1 MCESEP
7 EQLFL
12 EPDNPVP
19 GQNYACIS
27 FLSPEE
33 VIKSK
38 EIYMFHRYKKKK
50 MGEFE
55 QHIDKIMKNATDEL
69 KTRISKDLKERLK
82 LELQYTYDQFK
93 ENYDNFLYKF
103 SDELQ
108 DEFNK
113 KVNYQTNIRGVKVR
127 GVYETLQE
135 AEFRAKH
142 LQKRDRSFHV
152 FVGSVGKWL
161 PWDPCADK
169 IEKEEYLEEE
179 LNTLIKE
186 YKKNNENKDLFYEQ
200 QKQDKINAHNE
211 ELKRHKLEM
220 EKQEEENKKNM
231 KNIEEHLD
239 SNDPWLERQKSISGE
254 KETDTQDNSTDNT
267 E

>member
-1 MCESEP
+1 MSEEP
-7 EQLFL
+7 EQHFL

-38 EIYMFHRYKKKK
+38 EIYMFHRYMTQK
-50 MGEFE
+50 MGEYE
-55 QHIDKIMKNATDEL
+55 NQIDKIIKKSSDEL
-69 KTRISKDLKERLK
+69 KEKISKELKDRLK
-82 LELQYTYDQFK
+82 LELQFTYDQFK
-93 ENYDNFLYKF
+93 DNYDNFLYKF

-108 DEFNK
+108 TEFNK

-135 AEFRAKH
+135 AEFRAKQ
-142 LQKRDRSFHV
+142 LQKKDRSFHV

-161 PWDPCADK
+161 PWDPCADR

-200 QKQDKINAHNE
+200 QKQDKIEAHNRDLKKHE
-211 ELKRHKLEM
+211 EEM
-220 EKQEEENKKNM
+220 RRQEEENKKNM
-231 KNIEEHLD
+231 QNIETQLETD
-239 SNDPWLERQKSISGE
+239 DPWLERQKSISGE
-254 KETDTQDNSTDNT
+254 PNDNENNDK
-267 E
+267 

>member
-1 MCESEP
+1 MAAEEF

-12 EPDNPVP
+12 EPDNTIP
-19 GQNYACIS
+19 GQNYVCIS

-38 EIYMFHRYKKKK
+38 EVYMFHRYMTQK
-50 MGEFE
+50 MGEYE
-55 QHIDKIMKNATDEL
+55 QQIDKIIKKSSDEL
-69 KTRISKDLKERLK
+69 KDKVSKDLKERLK

-93 ENYDNFLYKF
+93 DNYDNFLYKF
-103 SDELQ
+103 SEELQ
-108 DEFNK
+108 TEYNK
-113 KVNYQTNIRGVKVR
+113 KVNYRTNVRGVKVR

-135 AEFRAKH
+135 AEFKAKQ

-200 QKQDKINAHNE
+200 QKQDKINAHNAEVKKHKE
-211 ELKRHKLEM
+211 EMAR
-220 EKQEEENKKNM
+220 QEEENKKNM
-231 KNIEEHLD
+231 ENIEQHLEND
-239 SNDPWLERQKSISGE
+239 DPWLERQKSISGE
-254 KETDTQDNSTDNT
+254 SKDDNSNNA
-267 E
+267 